1 MPRRVCSVQCVQL
14 AERTREACKVMF
26 ELGESLGQC
35 DHHHCQEFNM
45 PKLKSSFIPF
55 AHCDCFHG
63 FAVKKCIKPQKV
75 EPFFG
80 EFCLQFR
87 KCQTHTRTSLFAY
100 FIKTHIR
107 KTNGYFAL
115 SVCKFTHIASVC
127 VCLAR
132 NTWLWLELVLFRQSR
147 AWPCLT
153 PGARLPAGSL
163 CVCCLFYGQSN
174 MQTEGS
180 DCVVVGGR
188 GQGSVTLLHPLFLPV
203 TRRSLV
209 AIEFHLHN
217 FNVCES
223 KLT

>member
-1 MPRRVCSVQCVQL
+1 MYKASESWTLFSASFVCN
-14 AERTREACKVMF
+14 F
-26 ELGESLGQC
+26 ENAKHTHAQVYLHIL
-35 DHHHCQEFNM
+35 
-45 PKLKSSFIPF
+45 LKHIY
-55 AHCDCFHG
+55 
-63 FAVKKCIKPQKV
+63 VKPMGISHWV
-75 EPFFG
+75 YENS
-80 EFCLQFR
+80 
-87 KCQTHTRTSLFAY
+87 HTLW
-100 FIKTHIR
+100 
-107 KTNGYFAL
+107 
-115 SVCKFTHIASVC
+115 VCVC

-153 PGARLPAGSL
+153 PSARLPAGSL

-188 GQGSVTLLHPLFLPV
+188 GQGSVPPCHPPTLFASHSAL
-203 TRRSLV
+203 SLV